1 MQLIMLAPP
10 YLAMLAVRF
19 PWCLCYRKLDE
30 LARKE
35 KRYEEPPSCKKKK
48 KSKKSKKKR
57 KREAENVSGESS
69 LCVAK

>member
-1 MQLIMLAPP
+1 MQLMLLAPP

-30 LARKE
+30 LATKD
-35 KRYEEPPSCKKKK
+35 KRYEEPPSCK

-57 KREAENVSGESS
+57 KREVEDVSGESS